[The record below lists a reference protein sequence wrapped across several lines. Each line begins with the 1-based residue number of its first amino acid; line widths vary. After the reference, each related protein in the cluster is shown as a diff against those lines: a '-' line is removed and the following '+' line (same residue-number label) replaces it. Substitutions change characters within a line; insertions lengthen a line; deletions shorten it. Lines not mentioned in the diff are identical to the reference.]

1 MGADFSSRKT
11 RNRWIRFSRAMSG
24 SGYGELASR
33 LLERFR
39 IEVFDEVELE
49 RGDGVALR
57 GVLLPRPQYGDPD
70 VLVLKLPNGYNVGID
85 SRKVK
90 SVRRIGRVEP
100 QLGSP
105 APPPA
110 PWTGLPRVHFIGTGG
125 TIASRIDYVSGAVYP
140 HFTAED
146 IYSMIPELEGIAFV
160 TAETLFSIFSED
172 MTPRHWAALA
182 DRVAKVFESEGPAG
196 VVVAHGTDTMGY
208 TAAALAFALRRLPGP
223 VVLVGAQRSSDRP
236 SSDSATNVLAAALTA
251 VKAPFAESVV
261 AMHAGLDDTK
271 FYVHRGVK
279 VRKMHTS
286 RRDAFRSV
294 NAVPLAKVELPS
306 RELVVF
312 AREYAPR
319 SKEGVVLENGFD
331 ERVALI
337 KFYPGMDPEILD
349 FLVDRGYHGI
359 VIEGTGLGHVGEK
372 LLPSVGRA
380 VEEGVAVVVASQCV
394 WGRVNL
400 NVYRRGVE
408 LLKAGAIP
416 AEDMLPETAYVKLS
430 WVLARTRELK
440 EVAKLLLTNVAYEI
454 DERSEEWY
462 YPPLSYFEK
471 FAEGGAQ

>member
-1 MGADFSSRKT
+1 
-11 RNRWIRFSRAMSG
+11 MSA

-33 LLERFR
+33 LLEGSGAS
-39 IEVFDEVELE
+39 VFDEVELE
-49 RGDGVALR
+49 RDDGVVLR

-70 VLVLKLPNGYNVGID
+70 VLVLKLPNGYNVGVD
-85 SRKVK
+85 SRRVK
-90 SVRRIGRVEP
+90 SIRRVGRAEP
-100 QLGSP
+100 RLGSP
-105 APPPA
+105 PPQP
-110 PWTGLPRVHFIGTGG
+110 PLEKGLPRVHFVGTGG

-146 IYSMIPELEGIAFV
+146 IYSMIPELESVALV
-160 TAETLFSIFSED
+160 TAETLFNIFSED
-172 MTPRHWAALA
+172 MTPRHWALLA
-182 DRVAKVFESEGPAG
+182 ERVAKVFESEGPSG

-271 FYVHRGVK
+271 FYVHRGVR

-306 RELVVF
+306 RELTVF
-312 AREYAPR
+312 AREYIPR
-319 SKEGVVLENGFD
+319 SREGVVLENGFD
-331 ERVALI
+331 EKVALL

-349 FLVDRGYHGI
+349 FLVDRGYHGV
-359 VIEGTGLGHVGEK
+359 VIEATGLGHVGEK
-372 LLPSVGRA
+372 LVPSVRRA
-380 VEEGVAVVVASQCV
+380 VEEGVAVVVASQCI

-416 AEDMLPETAYVKLS
+416 AEDMLPETAFVKLS
-430 WVLARTRELK
+430 WVLARTRDLR
-440 EVAKLLLTNVAYEI
+440 EVARLLLTSVAYEI
-454 DERSEEWY
+454 DKRSEEWY
-462 YPPLSYFEK
+462 YPPLDYFER
-471 FAEGGAQ
+471 FLAGGAR